1 MRLDDEVLI
10 PYPVS
15 ANMVM
20 DRRGVSEDVLGAVG
34 NTPLVHLRRLGRV
47 VKPVV
52 YGKLEFMNPGGSVK
66 DRIASYLIGDAEEK
80 GLLKKG
86 GTIIE
91 PTSGNTGLGL
101 AMVAAVRGYR
111 TIFTMP
117 DKVSEEKRASLRA
130 FGAEVILAPTE
141 ATPDSPQHYVNVARR
156 LNKEVAG
163 SYMPNQYV
171 NPGNPEAHYRTTGPE
186 IWEQTAGGVDAFV
199 ACVGTGGT
207 ISGVGRF
214 LKERRKEV
222 RIVGV
227 EPEGSIYH
235 NTKHGTDY
243 PLHSY
248 LVEGI
253 GEDFIPATY
262 DQSVV
267 DEIIQVSDRETFAM
281 ARRLTREEGIF
292 AGGSSGTAVAG
303 ALKFAEKN
311 SALGTI
317 VVILPDTG
325 RSYVSKLYN
334 DDWLKSKGF

>member
-1 MRLDDEVLI
+1 ME
-10 PYPVS
+10 
-15 ANMVM
+15 
-20 DRRGVSEDVLGAVG
+20 RRGVSEDVLGAVG
-34 NTPLVHLRRLGRV
+34 NTPLVHLARLGRD
-47 VKPVV
+47 VKPAV
-52 YGKLEFMNPGGSVK
+52 YAKLEFMNPGGSVK
-66 DRIASYLIGDAEEK
+66 DRIASYLIRDAESR

-130 FGAEVILAPTE
+130 FGAEVVLTPTE
-141 ATPDSPQHYVNVARR
+141 VTPDSPQHYVNVARR
-156 LNKEVAG
+156 LSREVPG
-163 SYMPNQYV
+163 SYMPNQYA

-186 IWEQTAGGVDAFV
+186 IWEQTGGSVDAFV
-199 ACVGTGGT
+199 ASVGTGGT
-207 ISGVGRF
+207 ISGAGRF
-214 LKERRKEV
+214 LKEMNKGV
-222 RIVGV
+222 RVVGI

-262 DQSVV
+262 DQGIV

-303 ALKFAEKN
+303 ALRFAEEN
-311 SALGTI
+311 GDLSSI

-325 RSYVSKLYN
+325 KSYVSKLYN
-334 DDWLKSKGF
+334 DEWLKSKGF